1 MPRQARQ
8 ASGTG
13 IYHVI
18 MPRQARQASG
28 TGIYHVM
35 MRGIN
40 HQNIFEEQED
50 YYQFLNTLDLMAQS
64 YESDGTPAGRNYILY
79 AYCLMS
85 NHIHLLIREREDN
98 IGMAIKRIASSY
110 VYYYN
115 HKYSRDGHLFRERFK
130 SEPVNDMAYFVTL
143 LRYIH
148 QNPVKAGMVKEVKD
162 YEFSSWQEYEDK
174 KSTLFPLCD
183 TRTVLNRISYKEL
196 NDLVNAPLSDDVS
209 CLDIE
214 DASKGR
220 PSDDQ
225 VMMLIKEKTGVTNSS
240 VFQQLPDEIRRS
252 VLIELKGKRASLR
265 QLERLTGI
273 GKSMIYRM

>member
-1 MPRQARQ
+1 
-8 ASGTG
+8 
-13 IYHVI
+13 

-50 YYQFLNTLDLMAQS
+50 YYQFLNALDMMALS
-64 YESDGTPAGRNYILY
+64 YEPDGTPSGRNYFLY

-85 NHIHLLIREREDN
+85 NHIHLLIREREDT

-115 HKYSRDGHLFRERFK
+115 HKYSRDGHLFRERYK

-148 QNPVKAGMVKEVKD
+148 QNPVKAGIVNRVND
-162 YEFSSWQEYEDK
+162 YEFSSWHEYEDK
-174 KSTLFPLCD
+174 L
-183 TRTVLNRISYKEL
+183 RISIRYKEHRDVAEEMLWRAKAYNMGHWTSFGNAL
-196 NDLVNAPLSDDVS
+196 NTLG
-209 CLDIE
+209 ITEE
-214 DASKGR
+214 DKRRFLMGTYVQR
-220 PSDDQ
+220 
-225 VMMLIKEKTGVTNSS
+225 
-240 VFQQLPDEIRRS
+240 DEIY
-252 VLIELKGKRASLR
+252 LR
-265 QLERLTGI
+265 PLAKMAQDVAKAAGI
-273 GKSMIYRM
+273 RF

>member
-1 MPRQARQ
+1 MDRKLSYKKLPGSLELGVEKPEKTVALHQSVVSMPMTPQIPSAYRKEDGMLSYSLICVI
-8 ASGTG
+8 SG
-13 IYHVI
+13 
-18 MPRQARQASG
+18 G
-28 TGIYHVM
+28 TK
-35 MRGIN
+35 
-40 HQNIFEEQED
+40 
-50 YYQFLNTLDLMAQS
+50 
-64 YESDGTPAGRNYILY
+64 
-79 AYCLMS
+79 
-85 NHIHLLIREREDN
+85 REREDN

-130 SEPVNDMAYFVTL
+130 SEPVNDIAYFITL

-148 QNPVKAGMVKEVKD
+148 QNPVKAGMVAEVKD
-162 YEFSSWQEYEDK
+162 YEFSSWYEYIDK
-174 KSTLFPLCD
+174 NSTLFPLCD
-183 TRTVLNRISYKEL
+183 TRTVLNRIPISEL
-196 NDLVNAPLSDDVS
+196 NELVNVPLSDDIV

-225 VMMLIKEKTGVTNSS
+225 VMMLIKEKTGATNSS
-240 VFQQLPDEIRRS
+240 AFQQLPADIKKS

-273 GKSMIYRM
+273 SKSMIYRM

>member
-1 MPRQARQ
+1 
-8 ASGTG
+8 
-13 IYHVI
+13 

-115 HKYSRDGHLFRERFK
+115 HKYPRDGHLFRERFK

-240 VFQQLPDEIRRS
+240 AFQQLPDEIRRS

-273 GKSMIYRM
+273 SKSMIYRM

>member
-1 MPRQARQ
+1 M
-8 ASGTG
+8 T
-13 IYHVI
+13 
-18 MPRQARQASG
+18 
-28 TGIYHVM
+28 
-35 MRGIN
+35 
-40 HQNIFEEQED
+40 
-50 YYQFLNTLDLMAQS
+50 
-64 YESDGTPAGRNYILY
+64 
-79 AYCLMS
+79 
-85 NHIHLLIREREDN
+85 NHIHLLIREREDT

-148 QNPVKAGMVKEVKD
+148 QNPLKAGIVTNVND
-162 YEFSSWQEYEDK
+162 YEFSSWQEYCDK
-174 KSTLFPLCD
+174 DGVLFPLCD
-183 TRTVLNRISYKEL
+183 TQTVLNRIPYNEL
-196 NDLVNAPLSDDVS
+196 NALVNEPLPDDVT

-214 DASKGR
+214 EASKGR

-225 VMMLIKEKTGVTNSS
+225 VMMFIKEKTGATNISA
-240 VFQQLPDEIRRS
+240 FQQLPDEIRRS
-252 VLIELKGKRASLR
+252 VLVELKGRRASLR

>member
-1 MPRQARQ
+1 MPRKSRL
-8 ASGTG
+8 S
-13 IYHVI
+13 
-18 MPRQARQASG
+18 SG

-50 YYQFLNTLDLMAQS
+50 YYQFLTTLDVMALS
-64 YESDGTPAGRNYILY
+64 YESDGTLSGRNYILY

-85 NHIHLLIREREDN
+85 NHIHLLIREREDT
-98 IGMAIKRIASSY
+98 IGMAIKRIALSY

-130 SEPVNDMAYFVTL
+130 SEPVSDMAYFVTL

-148 QNPVKAGMVKEVKD
+148 QNPLKAGMVDAVGK
-162 YEFSSWQEYEDK
+162 YEFSSWSEYKDK
-174 KSTLFPLCD
+174 ESTLFPICD
-183 TRTVLNRISYKEL
+183 TRSVLNRIPYNEL
-196 NDLVNAPLSDDVS
+196 SELVNEPLPEEVA
-209 CLDIE
+209 CLDME
-214 DASKGR
+214 DTSKSR

-225 VMMLIKEKTGVTNSS
+225 VMRLIKEKTGATNSS
-240 VFQQLPDEIRRS
+240 AFQHLPDDIKKS
-252 VLIELKGKRASLR
+252 ILIELKGKKASLR

-273 GKSMIYRM
+273 GKSMISRM